1 MKNENRYC
9 QKYAK
14 KIQDDKYNCKKE
26 KHKYIHN
33 QKKCGLIL
41 KKYVKATH
49 QNNLH

>member
-26 KHKYIHN
+26 KHKNIHN

-41 KKYVKATH
+41 
-49 QNNLH
+49 